1 MEGGDNLVEDSFN
14 YPVLKHGKLV
24 IDLKCRR
31 VTIDDKKIDLSTRE
45 FNLLYFLVKHPGW
58 VFTYDELYDED
69 RGRIRPVGAEIQNRA
84 G

>member
-58 VFTYDELYDED
+58 VFTYDEL
-69 RGRIRPVGAEIQNRA
+69 
-84 G
+84 

>member
-45 FNLLYFLVKHPGW
+45 FNLLYFL
-58 VFTYDELYDED
+58 D
-69 RGRIRPVGAEIQNRA
+69 RKSVV
-84 G
+84 